1 MPVFG
6 IKNANVRRFAQKRAA
21 GLNIFGRKAV
31 NTLANHG
38 GTIAAGF
45 ELAGAGLVASGI
57 GAPLGAAFE
66 GVGEG
71 IAAASMAAKGVK
83 YAKSDYG
90 LEK

>member
-1 MPVFG
+1 MPLFG
-6 IKNANVRRFAQKRAA
+6 IKKGNIRKFAQKRAA
-21 GLNIFGRKAV
+21 GFSIFGRKAV

-38 GTIAAGF
+38 GAIAAGF

-66 GVGEG
+66 GIGEG
-71 IAAASMAAKGVK
+71 VAAASMAAKGIK
-83 YAKSDYG
+83 YGQSDDG